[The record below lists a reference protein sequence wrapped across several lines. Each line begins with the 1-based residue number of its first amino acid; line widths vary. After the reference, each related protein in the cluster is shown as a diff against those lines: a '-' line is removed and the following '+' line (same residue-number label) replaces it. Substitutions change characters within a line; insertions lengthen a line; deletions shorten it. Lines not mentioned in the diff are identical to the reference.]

1 MRTLAPAQGN
11 LTRESLTR
19 GAGRS
24 AEARARLGSL
34 ARSDEELD
42 DCLRATLAAKP
53 VDARAEENADNADV
67 WLFGYGSLIWNP
79 LIEFAEKEVATV
91 HGFHR
96 KFCLYSRVNRGTPEA
111 PGLVLGLDRGG
122 AVKGVAFRIRADQA
136 WHELSLVWR
145 REMLLASYVPTWAAA
160 RFADGTRRRVLT
172 FVVRKS
178 HPASACNIAE
188 DTAAIII
195 ASARGTVGPC
205 RDYLTQTVD
214 SLRAH
219 GILDRNLERLA
230 RKVAAF

>member
-1 MRTLAPAQGN
+1 MRSAAPPRGN
-11 LTRESLTR
+11 LTRESLQR

-42 DCLRATLAAKP
+42 ACLRQAL
-53 VDARAEENADNADV
+53 DANPEPSGDV

-79 LIEFAEKEVATV
+79 LIEFAQKEVATV

-111 PGLVLGLDRGG
+111 PGLVLGLDKGG
-122 AVKGVAFRIRADQA
+122 AVKGVAFRVPAHSVWQ
-136 WHELSLVWR
+136 ELSLVWR
-145 REMLLASYVPTWAAA
+145 REMLLGSYVPTWAAA
-160 RFADGTRRRVLT
+160 RFADGTKRRVLT
-172 FVVRKS
+172 FVVKKS

-188 DTAAIII
+188 DTAAVII
-195 ASARGTVGPC
+195 ASACGTVGPC
-205 RDYLTQTVD
+205 RDYLNQTVE

-230 RKVAAF
+230 KKVAGF